1 MSFGVRVLGGEY
13 CNNDLPSVLK
23 SDGPP
28 IRLVPHPTRSN
39 KLSVDVESVEVV
51 A

>member
-23 SDGPP
+23 SDGPA
-28 IRLVPHPTRSN
+28 IGLVPHLTRSN